1 MHVNFPGGIPI
12 DGPSAGIT
20 IAAAIYSAVYNTP
33 IDNTVAMTG
42 EISLHGLVKP
52 MGGVSAKIAAA
63 RQAGAEKILIPKENW
78 QESYKKFDIE
88 IVAVENLQQVL
99 ENSLIKNGEAVEWEV
114 LAPQT
119 ELLTAAGVAE

>member
-1 MHVNFPGGIPI
+1 
-12 DGPSAGIT
+12 
-20 IAAAIYSAVYNTP
+20 
-33 IDNTVAMTG
+33 MTG

-52 MGGVSAKIAAA
+52 VGGVSAKIAAA

-78 QESYKKFDIE
+78 QESYKKFGIE